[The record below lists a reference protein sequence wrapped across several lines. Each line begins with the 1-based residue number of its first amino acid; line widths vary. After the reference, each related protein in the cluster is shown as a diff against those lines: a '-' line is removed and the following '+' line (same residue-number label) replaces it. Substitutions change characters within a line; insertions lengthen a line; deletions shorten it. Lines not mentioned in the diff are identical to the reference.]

1 MLQIRL
7 YRLSETFLDSSTP
20 GSLVDIQGYNLV
32 RTDYPD
38 NTKRGGVCTYRKES
52 LPVWVIN

>member
-38 NTKRGGVCTYRKES
+38 NTKRGGVCTYRKEP
-52 LPVWVIN
+52 LPV